1 MQMFESFKAWLARLA
16 ENPFVVSAA
25 QVEARRSSLTRWLN
39 GYGVYLAILVLPL
52 SLCSSTASLM
62 AGDSLEGAVRVTAV
76 IVALVQVVYASI
88 RAVSSTA
95 TTIVSERQR
104 GTLLT
109 LALSKIN
116 SADCADGVA
125 AAGVRPLLRELTLLW
140 PLSLLICLAVGG
152 DLYSAVMLWAI
163 SCLMGIFF
171 AYNGVYYSAISRD
184 AGQASNSGLMNV
196 VTLLLLTPFIF
207 LMGGFLAG
215 PLWLIHPFAGLSL
228 AFFGPGLPQGGDWF
242 DLMFIR
248 WWTILVLPVYVLMI
262 RDARRRAT
270 RALERVTLT

>member
-1 MQMFESFKAWLARLA
+1 MKMMEDFKDWLNRLA

-25 QVEARRSSLTRWLN
+25 QVEARRGLGARLLN
-39 GYGVYLAILVLPL
+39 GYGVYLTILILPL
-52 SLCSSTASLM
+52 SLCASTASVL
-62 AGDSLEGAVRVTAV
+62 GGSSLEGAVRVTAV

-125 AAGVRPLLRELTLLW
+125 VAGARPLLRELTLLW
-140 PLSLLICLAVGG
+140 PLCLVICVAVGG
-152 DLYSAVMLWAI
+152 DLYSAAMLWAI
-163 SCLMGIFF
+163 SCMMALFF

-215 PLWLIHPFAGLSL
+215 PLWLVHPFAGLSL
-228 AFFGPGLPQGGDWF
+228 AFFAPGLPQGGDWF
-242 DLMFIR
+242 DFMMVR
-248 WWTILVLPVYVLMI
+248 WWTLLVLPVYVLMI

-270 RALERVTLT
+270 RALERVKLT